1 MKYEDLNF
9 EHISKD
15 KEVLDLIKQKLT
27 IEQKIN
33 ELDEFALRGGGFST
47 RVLFSF
53 VFVFFVAITLSSR

>member
-1 MKYEDLNF
+1 MKYEDLNL

-33 ELDEFALRGGGFST
+33 ELDEFAL
-47 RVLFSF
+47 VLLELQKLEL
-53 VFVFFVAITLSSR
+53 INNKNK